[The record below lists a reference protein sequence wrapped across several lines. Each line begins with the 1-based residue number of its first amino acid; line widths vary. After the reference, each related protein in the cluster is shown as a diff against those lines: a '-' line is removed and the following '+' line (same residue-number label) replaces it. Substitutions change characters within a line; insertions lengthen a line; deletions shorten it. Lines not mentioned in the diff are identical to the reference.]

1 MAFFFPV
8 AGPSLNLALTKL
20 ANRTVINSTIASTC
34 NREGG
39 VGCYKSEAPADAPT
53 PAWASVINGARHS
66 VFDLNAANRLGRKHR
81 SRGALSQWTTIS

>member
-39 VGCYKSEAPADAPT
+39 
-53 PAWASVINGARHS
+53 SV
-66 VFDLNAANRLGRKHR
+66 VTNRKPRQMLPLPLG
-81 SRGALSQWTTIS
+81 LP